1 MLILTHDQANVT
13 SVPTALLVEVDTN
26 ERVLSLVYTLVKEPR
41 SVCVARCTV
50 ETAWTLT
57 RIAELVGIADV
68 RILDDGAYPPAAW
81 QFIAARFASIPASDV
96 ATAASGRAAD
106 PVTRDEP
113 AAPADS
119 GEVHVVDFSGRGQ
132 QL

>member
-57 RIAELVGIADV
+57 RIAELVGLVDV

-81 QFIAARFASIPASDV
+81 QFIAARFAAIPASEV
-96 ATAASGRAAD
+96 ATAASGRG
-106 PVTRDEP
+106 T
-113 AAPADS
+113 DS
-119 GEVHVVDFSGRGQ
+119 ASRGESVAEEGPGEVHVVDFSGRGQ

>member
-81 QFIAARFASIPASDV
+81 QFIAARFASIPASEIA
-96 ATAASGRAAD
+96 ATASSRAAD
-106 PVTRDEP
+106 STPRDEST
-113 AAPADS
+113 AAADPS
-119 GEVHVVDFSGRGQ
+119 DVHVVDFSGRGQ